1 MPDRDRRRHE
11 NKSPAKKD
19 DAPGI
24 LRIHDFGD
32 EVHLWVEQRVS
43 WKVALEIL
51 TELKAPMP
59 SDKADEEG
67 TT

>member
-1 MPDRDRRRHE
+1 MPDRDRRTHE

-51 TELKAPMP
+51 QELKAPMLP
-59 SDKADEEG
+59 ARRDEDE